1 MHRLGELGARTVLGL
16 LPETEPQGLKRI
28 GIWNQTYN
36 SVPKCSACLT
46 GTCFASGEL
55 SSEASSSS
63 PERID
68 RFQLFFAV
76 LLGESGNCE
85 TASITQHIYL
95 TSPPP
100 PATSSTC
107 GFTSLLGHPTRP
119 PQMLVVQAMMLRCLH
134 SIHRRNCEGH
144 SFGRSA
150 PRKTVRN
157 TARFRT

>member
-46 GTCFASGEL
+46 GTCFTSGEL

-76 LLGESGNCE
+76 LLGESGNCQ
-85 TASITQHIYL
+85 TASITQHMYL
-95 TSPPP
+95 TAHPPTTSHQQHLWLHLSAGP
-100 PATSSTC
+100 PDPPSTNAGGAGDDASVSS
-107 GFTSLLGHPTRP
+107 FNSSKKL
-119 PQMLVVQAMMLRCLH
+119 
-134 SIHRRNCEGH
+134 
-144 SFGRSA
+144 
-150 PRKTVRN
+150 
-157 TARFRT
+157 

>member
-1 MHRLGELGARTVLGL
+1 MHRLGELGARTILGL
-16 LPETEPQGLKRI
+16 LPETEPQGLKGI

-46 GTCFASGEL
+46 GTCFTSGEL

-85 TASITQHIYL
+85 TASITQHMYL
-95 TSPPP
+95 TAHHHHQHRSF
-100 PATSSTC
+100 C
-107 GFTSLLGHPTRP
+107 DFNSLLSGP
-119 PQMLVVQAMMLRCLH
+119 PDPPSTNAGGAGDDASV
-134 SIHRRNCEGH
+134 S
-144 SFGRSA
+144 SFNSS
-150 PRKTVRN
+150 KKL
-157 TARFRT
+157 

>member
-85 TASITQHIYL
+85 TASITQHMYL
-95 TSPPP
+95 TAHHHQP
-100 PATSSTC
+100 PAAPK
-107 GFTSLLGHPTRP
+107 LLWLRLSPRATRP
-119 PQMLVVQAMMLRCLH
+119 ALH
-134 SIHRRNCEGH
+134 KCRWCRR
-144 SFGRSA
+144 
-150 PRKTVRN
+150 
-157 TARFRT
+157 

>member
-16 LPETEPQGLKRI
+16 LPETEPQGLKGI

-46 GTCFASGEL
+46 GTCFTSGEL

-76 LLGESGNCE
+76 LLGRHLSKVEI
-85 TASITQHIYL
+85 AKQ
-95 TSPPP
+95 
-100 PATSSTC
+100 PA
-107 GFTSLLGHPTRP
+107 
-119 PQMLVVQAMMLRCLH
+119 
-134 SIHRRNCEGH
+134 
-144 SFGRSA
+144 
-150 PRKTVRN
+150 
-157 TARFRT
+157 